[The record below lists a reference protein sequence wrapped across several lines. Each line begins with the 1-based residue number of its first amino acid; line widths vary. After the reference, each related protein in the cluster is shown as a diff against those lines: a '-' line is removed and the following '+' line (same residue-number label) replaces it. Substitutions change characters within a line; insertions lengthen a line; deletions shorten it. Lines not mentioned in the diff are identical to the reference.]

1 MFHSNLSNKSEK
13 AVGNFGGGAKKCGG
27 ENHQFL
33 KVRGTCVP
41 PPPPSVEW
49 AVSGLVALQ
58 KLNLAYNKLTNIF
71 NQIKSNHFY
80 CHITT
85 AHVPW

>member
-1 MFHSNLSNKSEK
+1 MRGRESPVFKS
-13 AVGNFGGGAKKCGG
+13 AGDVC
-27 ENHQFL
+27 
-33 KVRGTCVP
+33 